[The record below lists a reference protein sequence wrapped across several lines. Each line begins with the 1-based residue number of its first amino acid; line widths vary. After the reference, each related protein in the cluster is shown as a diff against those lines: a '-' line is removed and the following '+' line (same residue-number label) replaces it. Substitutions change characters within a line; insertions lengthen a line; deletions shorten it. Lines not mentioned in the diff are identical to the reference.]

1 MEVLRLPPYP
11 LSTTW
16 DVPSPNTSYTV
27 YVEDLIDHSSETSTI
42 VSNSLSKLIY
52 TIPQT
57 KAQFDRE
64 FLFRVSD
71 SSGNIV
77 VDSNLDVLRPYYDY
91 RTLGT
96 TATEIAEYKMH
107 ELVARSLIDSIV
119 DGGFYNN
126 KHVIEAVGNGA
137 DYFPLFKQ
145 ANKVLK
151 VYRNNVLVYDSESST
166 NEQTYTVSLDHASI
180 IRVVSDEYNRRN
192 FGQIFPFAASDDFGP
207 AAYYTGIFAPGD
219 DFIFILDTGYKAV
232 PADIESATRMLIEDL
247 KCGKLDYYKRYVT
260 SYSTDQFRVQ
270 LDKSALNGTG
280 NIIVDKILSKYT
292 GNISRPGVL

>member
-11 LSTTW
+11 ISTTW
-16 DVPSPNTSYTV
+16 DVPSANTSYSV
-27 YVEDLIDHSSETSTI
+27 YVEDLVDHSYETTTI
-42 VSNSLSKLIY
+42 VSNSQSKLIY
-52 TIPQT
+52 TIPQN

-64 FLFRVSD
+64 FLIRISD
-71 SSGNIV
+71 ASGGIV
-77 VDSNLDVLRPYYDY
+77 VESNLDILRPYYDY

-96 TATEIAEYKMH
+96 TASEIAEYKML

-119 DGGFYNN
+119 DEGFYNN
-126 KHVIEAVGNGA
+126 KHIVEAVGNGA
-137 DYFPLFKQ
+137 DYFPLFKK

-151 VYRNNVLVYDSESST
+151 VYRNNVKVYDSELT
-166 NEQTYTVSLDHASI
+166 DNEEIYGISLDHASI
-180 IRVVSDEYNRRN
+180 IRVLPDEYNRRN
-192 FGQIFPFAASDDFGP
+192 FGQIFLFSASDDFGP
-207 AAYYTGIFAPGD
+207 AAYPTGIFGPGD
-219 DFIFILDTGYKAV
+219 DFIFVLDSGYKAV
-232 PADIESATRMLIEDL
+232 PADVESATKMLIDDL

-280 NIIVDKILSKYT
+280 NIIVDKILSRYT